1 MSPVI
6 EGAMA
11 RTEVCAW
18 LSEQG
23 WAEEQA
29 VPEPVGETYSV
40 VMTAAAAGVAAMVDI
55 ATSSAAA
62 YLEKVVIGRD
72 VRRSVVRG
80 AEVTMAS
87 FRG

>member
-1 MSPVI
+1 
-6 EGAMA
+6 
-11 RTEVCAW
+11 
-18 LSEQG
+18 
-23 WAEEQA
+23 
-29 VPEPVGETYSV
+29 
-40 VMTAAAAGVAAMVDI
+40 MTAAAAGVAAMVDI